1 MSYAQPQDVV
11 SPVVFTAT
19 GRPMN
24 FDPTQLSPNLLL
36 EEALENP
43 GMLSQAYSRFHG
55 YSLGNRLA
63 VLFQCIVRK
72 LEPGPFA
79 AYAAWQKL
87 DRQVRKGEKA
97 LFIMHPMMRKQ
108 TDEATGKEENVL
120 VGFTWKPTA
129 FVLSQ
134 TDGEDLE
141 LAELVPFDLAAVLK
155 EVNITPVPF
164 TIEDGNC
171 LGFANQK
178 REISVSPLSPRP
190 ERTLFHEVG
199 HILLG
204 HCEKGTQVDIETFG
218 YGTHEVEAEAFSYLV
233 CGMLGMADDEA
244 QKAESRGYISHWMQN
259 GAKGEWT
266 DQNARRVFSAV
277 DRFLS
282 LTKKA
287 PSTTM
292 DAAAA

>member
-1 MSYAQPQDVV
+1 MSATQTTTEI
-11 SPVVFTAT
+11 PVTFTSS
-19 GRPMN
+19 GRPMS
-24 FDPTQLSPNLLL
+24 FDTSLLSPSTLLK
-36 EEALENP
+36 EALERP
-43 GMLSQAYSRFHG
+43 GMLSQAYSRFHS

-63 VLFQCIVRK
+63 VLFQCIVK
-72 LEPGPFA
+72 GIEPGPFA

-97 LFIMHPMMRKQ
+97 LFIMHPMLRKE
-108 TDEATGKEENVL
+108 TDELGVDKTVL

-129 FVLSQ
+129 FVMSQ
-134 TDGEDLE
+134 TEGEELE
-141 LAELVPFDLAAVLK
+141 LADVVPFDLAAVLK

-164 TIEDGNC
+164 TYEDGNA
-171 LGFANQK
+171 LGYANAK

-190 ERTLFHEVG
+190 ERTLMHEVG

-204 HCEKGTQVDIETFG
+204 HCEKGPQVDLETFS
-218 YGTHEVEAEAFSYLV
+218 YSTHEVEAEAFSYLV
-233 CGMLGMADDEA
+233 CGMLEMADDEG
-244 QKAESRGYISHWMQN
+244 QKAESRGYIRYWMEN
-259 GAKGEWT
+259 GGKGEWT

-282 LTKKA
+282 LTRKA
-287 PSTTM
+287 PSTTL

>member
-1 MSYAQPQDVV
+1 MSVTTETTTEN
-11 SPVVFTAT
+11 PVVYTST
-19 GRPMN
+19 GRAMS

-43 GMLSQAYSRFHG
+43 GMLSQAYTRFHG

-63 VLFQCIVRK
+63 VIYQCIIK
-72 LEPGPFA
+72 GIEPGPFA

-108 TDEATGKEENVL
+108 TNEQGVDENVL

-141 LAELVPFDLAAVLK
+141 LAEIVPFDLAAVLK

-164 TIEDGNC
+164 THEDGNC
-171 LGFANQK
+171 LGFATQK

-190 ERTLFHEVG
+190 ERTLMHEIG

-204 HCEKGTQVDIETFG
+204 HCEKGGQVDIETFS
-218 YGTHEVEAEAFSYLV
+218 YSTHEVEAEAFSYLV
-233 CGMLGMADDEA
+233 CGMLNMADDEA

-259 GAKGEWT
+259 GGKGEWT
-266 DQNARRVFSAV
+266 EQNARRVFSAV

-287 PSTTM
+287 PSTTL